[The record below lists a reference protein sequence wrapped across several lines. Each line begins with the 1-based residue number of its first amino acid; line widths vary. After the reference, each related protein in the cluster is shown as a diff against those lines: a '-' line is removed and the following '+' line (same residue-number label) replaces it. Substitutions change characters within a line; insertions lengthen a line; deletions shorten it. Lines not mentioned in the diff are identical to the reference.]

1 MKRHPP
7 LLVQMLRLDLEHLD
21 RIAPHVLLHESRERK
36 GHLKLSD
43 THLDYH
49 FPQAGHAEVAVVLFL
64 FDDRSRMRVQLAAS
78 LDEPEK
84 CVGIQKKLYDGM

>member
-1 MKRHPP
+1 MERHSP

-21 RIAPHVLLHESRERK
+21 RIALHVLLHESRERK

-43 THLDYH
+43 AHLDCY
-49 FPQAGHAEVAVVLFL
+49 FLQAGHAEVAVDLFL
-64 FDDRSRMRVQLAAS
+64 FDDRSRVGVQPAAS

-84 CVGIQKKLYDGM
+84 CVSIQKKLHDGM